1 MKGAVNM
8 FCKNCGYQNA
18 DDAKR
23 CSKCGSPLYSFQNK
37 MSSNYNNA
45 SNVNQVNQGQMYYS
59 STPVA
64 QRKSKLPIII
74 VASILAVVLFVGGIF
89 GFLFISSK
97 NSVAIP
103 EWSDTITVMF
113 NDVKKEGKFETAIN
127 KHSFENQFKDMSS
140 DQRMVLSVLD
150 ALIKD
155 MSFRCSNYKDV
166 FYYDLDR
173 NKSYYGFERYYEQN
187 PNINVRVEILR
198 PIANPRE
205 ELDKMVGCDNIKQ
218 RMEELVSLSS
228 YNQMKQELFPD
239 SKPHEVSLHSVFLG
253 RPGTGKTTVC
263 KIFGSLLRQAGVL
276 SKGHVVVC
284 NRGTFIGTLW
294 GDEERSMQQVLE
306 MAQGG
311 VLMFDEAYL

>member
-74 VASILAVVLFVGGIF
+74 VASILAVVLLVGGIF

-113 NDVKKEGKFETAIN
+113 NDIKKEGKFETAIN
-127 KHSFENQFKDMSS
+127 KHSFEDQFKDMSS

-166 FYYDLDR
+166 FYYDVDR

-187 PNINVRVEILR
+187 PNIKKPESDDEHVDIGRVDVDYMAKFKESLYKLRENGVIKDGDVVNAYAIGKFDLSAEGTISLFGQTTDVDKTWKNNQVELICINGEWKIVEFSTDVFDNLPGQNV
-198 PIANPRE
+198 
-205 ELDKMVGCDNIKQ
+205 DD
-218 RMEELVSLSS
+218 
-228 YNQMKQELFPD
+228 D
-239 SKPHEVSLHSVFLG
+239 S
-253 RPGTGKTTVC
+253 
-263 KIFGSLLRQAGVL
+263 
-276 SKGHVVVC
+276 
-284 NRGTFIGTLW
+284 
-294 GDEERSMQQVLE
+294 GDDLII
-306 MAQGG
+306 
-311 VLMFDEAYL
+311 Y

>member
-23 CSKCGSPLYSFQNK
+23 CSKCGSPLHSFQNK
-37 MSSNYNNA
+37 MASNYNNV

-74 VASILAVVLFVGGIF
+74 VASILAVVLLVGGIF

-97 NSVAIP
+97 NSVVIP

-113 NDVKKEGKFETAIN
+113 NDIKKEGNFETAIN
-127 KHSFENQFKDMSS
+127 KHSFENQFKDMPS
-140 DQRMVLSVLD
+140 DQRMVLSMLN

-166 FYYDLDR
+166 FYYDVDR

-187 PNINVRVEILR
+187 PNIKKPESDDEHVDIGRVDVDYMAKFKESLYKLRENGVIKDGDVVNAYAIGKFDFSAEGTISLFGQTTDVDKTWKNNQVELICINGEWKIVEFSTDVFDDLPGQNV
-198 PIANPRE
+198 
-205 ELDKMVGCDNIKQ
+205 DG
-218 RMEELVSLSS
+218 
-228 YNQMKQELFPD
+228 D
-239 SKPHEVSLHSVFLG
+239 SGDDL
-253 RPGTGKTTVC
+253 
-263 KIFGSLLRQAGVL
+263 KI
-276 SKGHVVVC
+276 
-284 NRGTFIGTLW
+284 
-294 GDEERSMQQVLE
+294 
-306 MAQGG
+306 
-311 VLMFDEAYL
+311 Y

>member
-140 DQRMVLSVLD
+140 DQRMMLSVLD

-187 PNINVRVEILR
+187 PNIKKPESDDEHVDIDCVDVDYMAKFKESLYKLRENGVIKDGDVVNAYAIGKFDLSAEGTISLFGQTTDVDKTWKNNQVELICINGEWKIVEFSTDVFDDLPGQNV
-198 PIANPRE
+198 
-205 ELDKMVGCDNIKQ
+205 DG
-218 RMEELVSLSS
+218 
-228 YNQMKQELFPD
+228 D
-239 SKPHEVSLHSVFLG
+239 SGDDL
-253 RPGTGKTTVC
+253 
-263 KIFGSLLRQAGVL
+263 KI
-276 SKGHVVVC
+276 
-284 NRGTFIGTLW
+284 
-294 GDEERSMQQVLE
+294 
-306 MAQGG
+306 
-311 VLMFDEAYL
+311 Y

>member
-74 VASILAVVLFVGGIF
+74 VASILAVVLLVGGIF

-113 NDVKKEGKFETAIN
+113 NDVKKEGNFETAIN
-127 KHSFENQFKDMSS
+127 KHSFEDQFKDMSS

-166 FYYDLDR
+166 FYYDVDR

-187 PNINVRVEILR
+187 PNIKKPESDDEHVDIGRVDVDYMAKFKESLYKLRENGVIKDGDVVNAYAIGKFDLSAEGTISLFGQTTDVDKTWKNNQVELICINGEWKIVEFSTDVFDNLPGQNV
-198 PIANPRE
+198 
-205 ELDKMVGCDNIKQ
+205 DG
-218 RMEELVSLSS
+218 
-228 YNQMKQELFPD
+228 D
-239 SKPHEVSLHSVFLG
+239 SGDDL
-253 RPGTGKTTVC
+253 
-263 KIFGSLLRQAGVL
+263 KI
-276 SKGHVVVC
+276 
-284 NRGTFIGTLW
+284 
-294 GDEERSMQQVLE
+294 
-306 MAQGG
+306 
-311 VLMFDEAYL
+311 Y

>member
-166 FYYDLDR
+166 FYYDVDR

-187 PNINVRVEILR
+187 PNIKKPESDDEHVDIGRVDVDYMAKFKESLYKLR
-198 PIANPRE
+198 ENGVIKDSDVVNAYVIGKFDLSAEGTISLFGQTTDVDKTWKNNQV
-205 ELDKMVGCDNIKQ
+205 ELICINGEWKIVEFSTDVFDN
-218 RMEELVSLSS
+218 L
-228 YNQMKQELFPD
+228 
-239 SKPHEVSLHSVFLG
+239 
-253 RPGTGKTTVC
+253 PGQDVD
-263 KIFGSLLRQAGVL
+263 
-276 SKGHVVVC
+276 
-284 NRGTFIGTLW
+284 
-294 GDEERSMQQVLE
+294 GD
-306 MAQGG
+306 GG
-311 VLMFDEAYL
+311 DDLIIY

>member
-187 PNINVRVEILR
+187 PNIKKPESDDEHVDIGRVDVDYMAKFKESLYKLRENGVIKDGDVVNAYAIGKFDLSAEGTISLFGQTTDVDKTWKNNQVELICINGEWKIVEFSTDVFDDLPGQNV
-198 PIANPRE
+198 
-205 ELDKMVGCDNIKQ
+205 DG
-218 RMEELVSLSS
+218 
-228 YNQMKQELFPD
+228 D
-239 SKPHEVSLHSVFLG
+239 SGDDL
-253 RPGTGKTTVC
+253 
-263 KIFGSLLRQAGVL
+263 KI
-276 SKGHVVVC
+276 
-284 NRGTFIGTLW
+284 
-294 GDEERSMQQVLE
+294 
-306 MAQGG
+306 
-311 VLMFDEAYL
+311 Y

>member
-23 CSKCGSPLYSFQNK
+23 CSKCGSPLHSFQNK
-37 MSSNYNNA
+37 MASNYNNV
-45 SNVNQVNQGQMYYS
+45 SNVNQVNQGQVNQGQMYYS

-113 NDVKKEGKFETAIN
+113 NDVKKEGT
-127 KHSFENQFKDMSS
+127 S

-166 FYYDLDR
+166 FYYDVGR
-173 NKSYYGFERYYEQN
+173 NKPYYGFERYYEQN
-187 PNINVRVEILR
+187 PNIKKPEGDDKHVDIGPADVDYMAKFKESLYKLRENGVIKDSDVVNAYVIGKFDLSAEGTISLFGQTTDVDKTWKNNQVELIC
-198 PIANPRE
+198 INGE
-205 ELDKMVGCDNIKQ
+205 WKIVEFSTDVFDN
-218 RMEELVSLSS
+218 L
-228 YNQMKQELFPD
+228 
-239 SKPHEVSLHSVFLG
+239 
-253 RPGTGKTTVC
+253 PGQDVD
-263 KIFGSLLRQAGVL
+263 
-276 SKGHVVVC
+276 
-284 NRGTFIGTLW
+284 
-294 GDEERSMQQVLE
+294 GD
-306 MAQGG
+306 GG
-311 VLMFDEAYL
+311 DDLIIY